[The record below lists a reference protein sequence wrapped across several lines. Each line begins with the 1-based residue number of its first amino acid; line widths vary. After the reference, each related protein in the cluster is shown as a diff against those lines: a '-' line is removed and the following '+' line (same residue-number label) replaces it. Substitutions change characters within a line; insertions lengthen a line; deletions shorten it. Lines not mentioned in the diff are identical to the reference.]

1 MKVVLILSSGDHIV
15 SPEIASTEEGCSRDK
30 LRRVELWCKTIV
42 RRVGDVVGY
51 DIE

>member
-1 MKVVLILSSGDHIV
+1 MKVILILSSGDHIV

-30 LRRVELWCKTIV
+30 LRRVELWCKALV
-42 RRVGDVVGY
+42 KSGDRVVGY